1 MGDGIRPLD
10 PRNPRDLEAVTRMHA
25 ALIPQSPVC
34 QLGPEFMQKFYYRK
48 LVEDKLIQCDL
59 YEHEGTPAG
68 FIAYTEIPSR
78 FMSEGLRHHWL
89 YLTGVLAFSICRNP
103 QRIAAVLKAL
113 TIMGSR
119 TRKTRTSGEGEM
131 LSLGVLPE
139 FRTPQFIRRTG
150 KRIPSALFEHA
161 RTYFRN
167 KGVVNIYLLVEAEN
181 TPAMMLYRAMGG
193 RFEPDV
199 DSGGKS
205 LRVTYSSAE
214 QKNERS
220 TADDKGPE
228 EAPSAASQKL

>member
-1 MGDGIRPLD
+1 MDDGIRPLD
-10 PRNPRDLEAVTRMHA
+10 PRNPHDLEAVTRMHA

-34 QLGPEFMQKFYYRK
+34 RLGAEFMEKFYYRK
-48 LVEDKLIQCDL
+48 LVEDGLIHCDL
-59 YEHEGTPAG
+59 YVHEGTPAG

-89 YLTGVLAFSICRNP
+89 YLAGVMARSIFRHP
-103 QRIAAVLKAL
+103 QRVGAVLKAL

-119 TRKTRTSGEGEM
+119 TRKKGTSREGEM

-139 FRTPQFIRRTG
+139 FRNPEFIRRTG

-167 KGVVNIYLLVEAEN
+167 QGVVDIYLLVEAEN
-181 TPAMMLYRAMGG
+181 KPALMLYRAMGG

-205 LRVTYSSAE
+205 FRVLYSSAE
-214 QKNERS
+214 QKNDGS
-220 TADDKGPE
+220 TADEKRPGE
-228 EAPSAASQKL
+228 TPSAASQKS